1 MVARMS
7 LPQSF
12 ASPAFSCV
20 RVLLVFAVVLV
31 ACTDK
36 AGPAFVPP
44 ADSTTD
50 APTADIPID
59 STTDA
64 PPTQPDAPPD
74 TSRPDTQPG
83 TDTPSGLWVEDAA
96 GVPVGLLVRRG
107 SDDSIASRAI
117 YDFVTVYHPASDLF
131 FEVTMSDAVVRL
143 PPNTFFQGFG
153 CDTPVGIGIGACTE
167 CKSAYSLGFLH
178 GNRWW
183 RVRGGVPFATMGPG
197 SVVKGGIATEC
208 VGHGTANAKLFPVD
222 QATGTTP
229 PTSFA
234 APLRFVAR

>member
-1 MVARMS
+1 MVARMCAPLIPSRALLAS
-7 LPQSF
+7 L
-12 ASPAFSCV
+12 
-20 RVLLVFAVVLV
+20 VLLG

-36 AGPAFVPP
+36 AGPALVSP
-44 ADSTTD
+44 ADDSDESTTD
-50 APTADIPID
+50 TPTADIP
-59 STTDA
+59 TDI
-64 PPTQPDAPPD
+64 PTD

-107 SDDSIASRAI
+107 SDDSTASRAI

-143 PPNTFFQGFG
+143 PPNTFFQGFS
-153 CDTPVGIGIGACTE
+153 CDTPVGIGIGACTV

-183 RVRGGVPFATMGPG
+183 RVRGGVPFVTMGPG
-197 SVVKGGIATEC
+197 SVVKGGSSTEC
-208 VGHGTANAKLFPVD
+208 VGHGTANAKLFPID
-222 QATGTTP
+222 QATGAAP

>member
-1 MVARMS
+1 MVPRMS
-7 LPQSF
+7 LPQPF
-12 ASPAFSCV
+12 NSPASARALF
-20 RVLLVFAVVLV
+20 LFAVLVLALT
-31 ACTDK
+31 ACADK
-36 AGPAFVPP
+36 AGPAVVPP
-44 ADSTTD
+44 ADVPTD
-50 APTADIPID
+50 APTADIPTD

-64 PPTQPDAPPD
+64 PPTPPDAPTD
-74 TSRPDTQPG
+74 TRPDTNPG

-183 RVRGGVPFATMGPG
+183 RVRGGVPFSTMGPG

-222 QATGTTP
+222 QAAGTTP

>member
-1 MVARMS
+1 MVARMRFLQPFSALAS
-7 LPQSF
+7 L
-12 ASPAFSCV
+12 AALA
-20 RVLLVFAVVLV
+20 LLGGLV
-31 ACTDK
+31 ACADK
-36 AGPAFVPP
+36 AGPAVVPP
-44 ADSTTD
+44 ADVPTD
-50 APTADIPID
+50 APLADIPVD

-64 PPTQPDAPPD
+64 PPTPPDA
-74 TSRPDTQPG
+74 RPDARPG
-83 TDTPSGLWVEDAA
+83 TDSPSGLWVEDAA

-131 FEVTMSDAVVRL
+131 FEVTMSDALVRL
-143 PPNTFFQGFG
+143 PPNTFFQGFA
-153 CDTPVGIGIGACTE
+153 CDTPVGIGIGACTD

-183 RVRGGVPFATMGPG
+183 RLRGGVPFATMGPG
-197 SVVKGGIATEC
+197 SVMKGGTATEC